1 MDRPPFTVA
10 VRSASWAAS
19 VGPWARGQVYLRTGH
34 RLADLPLSDGLDVI
48 YALVVEDAN
57 GLVDRGEIR
66 TKLDLALNRPL
77 DPEDAAEY
85 DRANWGLDAEAIAA
99 EANMA
104 NMPGGTTYGE
114 PEGVV

>member
-1 MDRPPFTVA
+1 
-10 VRSASWAAS
+10 
-19 VGPWARGQVYLRTGH
+19 
-34 RLADLPLSDGLDVI
+34 VI

-85 DRANWGLDAEAIAA
+85 DRANWGLDAEAQAA

-104 NMPGGTTYGE
+104 NVPGGTTYGE